1 MFNKTL
7 KRTLLALLLI
17 VVLPV
22 SGCFNSSAAC
32 SYVKNCYFET
42 PQSATF
48 SDVNAMVS
56 PYISEFNGYAYQIGK
71 MLNEK
76 VNSKKTFE
84 KLLSIQQREVPR
96 PDFTNFKTISMLYGD
111 LLLAPQHDEF
121 EKLPLSLRNYFEA
134 VLCKGFRESFAKG
147 LLPEE
152 NNFQRL
158 ILYEEMLARAGG
170 AAFSKRDAYLVNA
183 FKDDRYFKSG
193 EIASSGI
200 YILGA
205 VNFLKRRDFTGA
217 MMPLPF
223 TTELIEK
230 RSAQFINFKN
240 KILNDDTTPA
250 DKKAVFLSV
259 LAGAFLKSVRL
270 DTLKEQARIE
280 KFLKSA
286 TSKNGLFYA
295 AHPDEEALLKST
307 YYAVSLCKLFTENGK
322 PIAYPGKQAL
332 LQTLKG
338 INKATSGMLVPL
350 SSASFNPLDTYYA
363 LYTSTKSHCKVHF
376 NENAV
381 KKELLNYASAPQK
394 HSFEENYCTLMSLK
408 TLGYNGESSMKN
420 YIASVKVFDKMDIS
434 EIYFFT
440 LLAKAL
446 RYAVPQSTA
455 NDIKNAVYE
464 KFKLAGSL
472 TGSGEVEHTVEA
484 YLSLSNIGADSERI
498 KTALQNELKE
508 KKYRDIRSLYYAYL
522 FAQNTSDK
530 NLIARCRSE
539 LSAFKTHYIGLY
551 AVHPGEAPCL
561 AATYYAYKI
570 KGK

>member
-17 VVLPV
+17 IVLPV

-42 PQSATF
+42 PQSAKF
-48 SDVNAMVS
+48 ADVNAMVS
-56 PYISEFNGYAYQIGK
+56 PYISEFNGYIYQVGK

-76 VNSKKTFE
+76 ISSKKVFE
-84 KLLSIQQREVPR
+84 KLLSLQMREVPH
-96 PDFTNFKTISMLYGD
+96 PDFTNFKTVSMFYGD
-111 LLLAPQHDEF
+111 LLLAPQHDEYV
-121 EKLPLSLRNYFEA
+121 KLPFFLQNYFEA
-134 VLCKGFRESFAKG
+134 VLCKGFRESFTKG

-158 ILYEEMLARAGG
+158 MLYEEILARAGG
-170 AAFSKRDAYLVNA
+170 AAFSKQDAYLVNA
-183 FKDDRYFKSG
+183 FKEDRYFESD

-240 KILNDDTTPA
+240 KILADNSIPA
-250 DKKAVFLSV
+250 NKKAVFLNV
-259 LAGAFLKSVRL
+259 LANAFLKSVRI
-270 DTLKEQARIE
+270 DMLKEQVHIE
-280 KFLKSA
+280 EFLKSA
-286 TSKNGLFYA
+286 TDKNGFFYA
-295 AHPDEEALLKST
+295 AQPDEEALLKST
-307 YYAVSLCKLFTENGK
+307 YYAVSLCKFFTENGK

-338 INKATSGMLVPL
+338 INRATSGVLVPL
-350 SSASFNPLDTYYA
+350 SSASFDPLDTYYA
-363 LYTSTKSHCKVHF
+363 LYTSTKNHCKVHF

-381 KKELLNYASAPQK
+381 KKELLDYISVPQK
-394 HSFEENYCTLMSLK
+394 HSFEENYYALMSLNM
-408 TLGYNGESSMKN
+408 LGYTGESSMKK
-420 YIASVKVFDKMDIS
+420 YIASVKTFSNMDIS

-464 KFKLAGSL
+464 KFKLSAEN
-472 TGSGEVEHTVEA
+472 GEVEHTVEA
-484 YLSLSNIGADSERI
+484 YLLLCNIGADSERI

-522 FAQNTSDK
+522 FAQSTSDK
-530 NLIARCRSE
+530 NLIARCRSN
-539 LSAFKTHYIGLY
+539 LSTFRTHYIGLY
-551 AVHPGEAPCL
+551 AMYPGKAPCL